1 MLQRIIRVI
10 SEQEGREDRGF
21 KREDNQREN
30 ELYLP
35 LLLFVVLPPYIVLN
49 CGCGHGCDCIAI
61 TVIAKNCEKK
71 YG

>member
-10 SEQEGREDRGF
+10 SEQEGREDREF

-35 LLLFVVLPPYIVLN
+35 LLLFVVLPPYMVLN
-49 CGCGHGCDCIAI
+49 C
-61 TVIAKNCEKK
+61 NLQ
-71 YG
+71 